1 MDPLS
6 HLSSSD
12 RQKAELV
19 LAKADYCT
27 LAAADTGGIYLLPI
41 NYGYS
46 EGCIYIHSGKHG
58 HKLEVFQNGTQVS
71 FSIQHAVEIVPAP
84 TPCKYTAHYMSLLGK
99 GCITRLEDPEQV
111 QDGLNTIVAHYGA
124 QPIAY
129 APADL
134 DRIFVYQIKLESV
147 SFKQS

>member
-1 MDPLS
+1 MDLLG
-6 HLSSSD
+6 HLTPSD

-19 LAKADYCT
+19 LATADYCT
-27 LAAADTGGIYLLPI
+27 LAAPDVSGIYLLPI
-41 NYGYS
+41 NFGYS
-46 EGCIYIHSGKHG
+46 NGCIYIHSGKHG
-58 HKLEVFQNGTQVS
+58 HKLDVFQDGTPVS
-71 FSIQHAVEIVPAP
+71 LSIQHAVEVVPAP
-84 TPCKYTAHYMSLLGK
+84 TPCKYTTHYMSVLGK
-99 GCITRLEDPEQV
+99 GTITRLDVPEQV